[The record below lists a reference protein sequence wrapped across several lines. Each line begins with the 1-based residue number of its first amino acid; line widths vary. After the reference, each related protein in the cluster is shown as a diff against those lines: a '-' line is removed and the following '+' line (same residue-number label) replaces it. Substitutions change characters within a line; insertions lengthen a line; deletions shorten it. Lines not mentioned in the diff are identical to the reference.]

1 MADEASEASEAS
13 EAWKALKATA
23 LEKAYKSMKSKLY
36 YNTLKAERPEVFY
49 AWLESNKNYAREW
62 RKARRS
68 ETKSK
73 YGKKVFI
80 EALSKLTLKH
90 TIDFK

>member
-1 MADEASEASEAS
+1 MADKAFEAFDAT
-13 EAWKALKATA
+13 ALKKATA
-23 LEKAYKSMKSKLY
+23 LTKAYKSMKSKLY